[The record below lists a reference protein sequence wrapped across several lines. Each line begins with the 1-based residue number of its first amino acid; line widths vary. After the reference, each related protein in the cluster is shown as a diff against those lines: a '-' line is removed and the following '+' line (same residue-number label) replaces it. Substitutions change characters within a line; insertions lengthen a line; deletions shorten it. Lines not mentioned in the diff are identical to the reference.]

1 MARETITEQLS
12 VALNTWVSKQPKLV
26 VGIDGYSGAGKT
38 TLLNAIARDNL
49 QILAVHM
56 DDFILPTELREK
68 LIAEASDKAK
78 VFELQ
83 WSDYTAIRNLVD
95 TFRSGEHKFTA
106 KLPDG
111 STKTYDLTKDI
122 LALEGVFL
130 FHPKLLD
137 DIWDKRVYLDVDL
150 HVADKQRVAREK
162 AKWGDDYF
170 PESHPDSFYR
180 LFKIAHK
187 RYRENYRPIE
197 KADLVLKV

>member
-1 MARETITEQLS
+1 MANEATTEQLS
-12 VALNTWVSKQPKLV
+12 EALNTWVSKRPKLV

-38 TLLNAIARDNL
+38 TLLNAIARDNSK
-49 QILAVHM
+49 ILAVHM
-56 DDFILPTELREK
+56 DDFILPIKLREN
-68 LIAEASDKAK
+68 LIAKANDKAT

-83 WSDYTAIRNLVD
+83 WNDYTAIRNLIIA
-95 TFRSGEHKFTA
+95 FRNGERKFTA

-111 STKTYDLTKDI
+111 STKTYDLSKDI
-122 LALEGVFL
+122 LLLEGVFL

-137 DIWDKRVYLDVDL
+137 DIWDKRVYIHTDL
-150 HVADKQRVAREK
+150 GVADKRRVTREK

-187 RYRENYRPIE
+187 RYEENYKPIE
-197 KADLVLKV
+197 KADLVLKA